1 MSRGAC
7 TDVTWAN
14 PSCPQLCTNVV
25 QSNWVNVFA
34 CDAVN
39 FVCGTGAGRGNCTAS
54 NFTIPPQRILLRDDQ
69 QPNGENGVAY
79 TNRSINL
86 VQASGAS
93 STPPPLA
100 ATTAGPAPSPT
111 DTPSHGTGATTVPAP
126 SPTDTPNHGPSATT
140 MGLGVGIPLGF
151 LLLASLA
158 VILLQWRTL
167 RRLKQNQGGVPI
179 AGPED
184 SDKEKMSVSRPCR
197 TPIGELPTSFAGH
210 ETEGTQPV
218 QELQG
223 PTSDADTV
231 NTRIV
236 PRSMVWNEAS
246 RVYTPAS

>member
-14 PSCPQLCTNVV
+14 RSCPQLCTNVV

-100 ATTAGPAPSPT
+100 ASTAGPAPKPT
-111 DTPSHGTGATTVPAP
+111 NTPSPGPSATRVPAP
-126 SPTDTPNHGPSATT
+126 SPTGTSSHGLSATT
-140 MGLGVGIPLGF
+140 VGLGVGMPLGV

-167 RRLKQNQGGVPI
+167 RRLKENQAGVPI

-210 ETEGTQPV
+210 ETEGIKPIH
-218 QELQG
+218 ELQG
-223 PTSDADTV
+223 PIEDPSTANTSTA
-231 NTRIV
+231 
-236 PRSMVWNEAS
+236 PRSVVWNEAS
-246 RVYTPAS
+246 RVYTPA